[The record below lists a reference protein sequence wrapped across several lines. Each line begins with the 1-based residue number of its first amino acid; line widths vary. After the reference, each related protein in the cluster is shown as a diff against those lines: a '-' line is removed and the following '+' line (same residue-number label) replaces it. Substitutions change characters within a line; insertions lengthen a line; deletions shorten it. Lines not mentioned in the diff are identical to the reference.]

1 MNRLETVR
9 RALDEGFAFVALGRA
24 LLREPDLLLRWQRG
38 DAPEALCIHCNEC
51 MPTIYRGTTACGSSP
66 TAPGRSGAG
75 APPEDA
81 ARWSGAHPGRPR
93 QEAVMADE
101 VVLCAVSDG
110 IATITLNRPD
120 RANTLRLEVIDGLDR
135 ALADA
140 NRDPAVKVV
149 VLEGAGD
156 NFCAGFDFSGGLEHY
171 AEIREERYDP
181 GQDVHWVTSQYTSY
195 VARFMGLWRGLKP
208 SIAKVHGYC
217 VGGGSELALCADLV
231 VASDDARF
239 GTPYSR
245 VWGCHLTGMWVH
257 RLGLAKAK
265 YYALTGEWISG
276 REAAEIELINF
287 SVPLEELDARVD
299 ALARK
304 LAAIPLTQLVAMKLI
319 VNQAYDNMGLQSTQT
334 LGPILD
340 GIMRNTPEGREF
352 VRTAAT
358 EGVRGAV
365 AKRDGPPFSD
375 YSQGRRDEQ
384 PKRRSRLG

>member
-1 MNRLETVR
+1 MS
-9 RALDEGFAFVALGRA
+9 DEEILYGK
-24 LLREPDLLLRWQRG
+24 Q
-38 DAPEALCIHCNEC
+38 
-51 MPTIYRGTTACGSSP
+51 
-66 TAPGRSGAG
+66 
-75 APPEDA
+75 
-81 ARWSGAHPGRPR
+81 
-93 QEAVMADE
+93 
-101 VVLCAVSDG
+101 DG

-120 RANTLRLEVIDGLDR
+120 KANTLRIEVIEGLDR

-140 NRDPAVKVV
+140 NRDPATKVV

-156 NFCAGFDFSGGLEHY
+156 NFCGGFDFSGGLEHY
-171 AEIREERYDP
+171 GEIQEQDYDP
-181 GQDVHWVTSQYTSY
+181 GMDVHWVANHYTSY
-195 VARFMGLWRGLKP
+195 ITSFMGLWRGLKP
-208 SIAKVHGYC
+208 TIAKVHGYC

-287 SVPLEELDARVD
+287 SVPLEELDGRVQE
-299 ALARK
+299 
-304 LAAIPLTQLVAMKLI
+304 LAAKLNTIPLTQLSAMKLI
-319 VNQAYDNMGLQSTQT
+319 VNQAYDNMGLQGTQT

-352 VRTAAT
+352 VRVAAS

-365 AKRDGPPFSD
+365 TRRDGPFGD
-375 YSQGRRDEQ
+375 YSQATAEEKPR
-384 PKRRSRLG
+384 RRSQLG